1 MPARKTVRAS
11 RRKSIEG
18 VRISPAVR
26 VSLYAQSRYL
36 PGEFKESA
44 GLRLPFTTYFDDPF
58 VAKLNPEKGIDPE
71 AFADWEPGLTDG
83 PTSSRFAVVDFNAD
97 TGKLEPS
104 AVWND
109 KLQQFTTPDGLRLD
123 VSRRDSPAYH
133 QVNVWVLLQRALALF
148 EDGKALGRRISWGF
162 EGNRLIVVPHAGFG
176 ENAYYDR
183 ESKSLQ
189 FYYFGSSD
197 DPVYTCLSSD
207 IVSHEFGHAVLDGVR
222 PLLNE
227 SGSLETAAFHE
238 FFGDLSALTMT
249 LYNNSL
255 RRMTADESGGD
266 FDKATNFASLAE
278 QFGQALL
285 GRPYLRSFLNKDTMS
300 QMVGETSHH
309 RISQVLSGTVYD
321 LLKCLGKHYSKPEKD
336 KKARSPRQVFW
347 FAADRLQ
354 RMTIQPLD
362 LLPPVEV
369 NFRDYALAA
378 CRSQQLCEPI
388 DPAGYLDMLLD
399 VFVKRGVL
407 SRDDARALREPDYVH
422 KRLELSVHH
431 NIEDIAG
438 SRAAA
443 YRFLDDNREDL
454 LIPTGRDFIV
464 ADLYDA
470 HKRGRQ
476 NLALPRQIVLQ
487 YVWRED
493 VRLDGKQFGKFNGQ
507 RTTMLCGGT
516 LVFDDNSTVLSWA
529 MKPGSIAY
537 DRVRKRGGRVAEM
550 WRDAVTE
557 GNARREKLLKDI
569 AAQIAAG
576 RVGNIIGSA
585 KGLLGTMVPPLLAN
599 SDADGVVRFRLAPH
613 MHLSEEHQIE
623 DETGERQWQIS
634 C

>member
-1 MPARKTVRAS
+1 MTPRKPVRAQ
-11 RRKSIEG
+11 RRKAIEN
-18 VRISPAVR
+18 VRISPADR
-26 VSLYAQSRYL
+26 VALYAQSRYL
-36 PGEFKESA
+36 PSDFKKNA
-44 GLRLPFTTYFDDPF
+44 GLQLPFTTFFDDPF
-58 VAKLNPEKGIDPE
+58 VAKTNPERAFDPE

-97 TGKLEPS
+97 TGKLEPP
-104 AVWND
+104 AVWNE
-109 KLQQFTTPDGLRLD
+109 KLQQFTTPDGAPLNKSK
-123 VSRRDSPAYH
+123 VDSPAYH

-189 FYYFGSSD
+189 FYYFGSAD
-197 DPVYTCLSSD
+197 DPVYTCLSTD

-227 SGSLETAAFHE
+227 SGSVETAAFHE
-238 FFGDLSALTMT
+238 FFGDLCALIMT
-249 LYNNSL
+249 LHNNAL
-255 RRMTADESGGD
+255 RRRTADESGGD

-278 QFGQALL
+278 QFGQALF
-285 GRPYLRSFLNKDTMS
+285 GRPYLRSFLNTSTMA
-300 QMVGETSHH
+300 QMAGETSQH
-309 RISQVLSGTVYD
+309 RMSQVLSGAVYD
-321 LLKCLGKHYSKPEKD
+321 LLKRLGKHYSKSEAGKTA
-336 KKARSPRQVFW
+336 KSPRQVFW
-347 FAADRLQ
+347 MAADRLQ
-354 RMTIQPLD
+354 RLTIQPLD

-369 NFRDYALAA
+369 NFRDYALAV
-378 CRSQQLCEPI
+378 CRSQQLSEPI
-388 DPAGYLDMLLD
+388 DPEGYLDMLIE

-407 SRDDARALREPDYVH
+407 DRLEADALKKSDYVH

-431 NIEDIAG
+431 KIEDIAR

-493 VRLDGKQFGKFNGQ
+493 VKLNGKQFGQFNGQ

-516 LVFDDNSTVLSWA
+516 LVFDDNGTVLNWA
-529 MKPGSIAY
+529 LKPGSIPY
-537 DRVRKRGGRVAEM
+537 GGTRQRGGRVADM
-550 WRDAVTE
+550 WKGAVIE
-557 GNARREKLLKDI
+557 GTARREKLLNDI
-569 AAQIAAG
+569 ASQIAAG

-585 KGLLGTMVPPLLAN
+585 KGMLGTMVPSLLADTD
-599 SDADGVVRFRLAPH
+599 SEGALRFRLAPH
-613 MHLSEEHQIE
+613 MHLSEDHHLDEHE
-623 DETGERQWQIS
+623 GERPWQIS